1 MTTDPRL
8 VEVER
13 RVAQLETARLQL
25 DAALGKRAESPAPAV
40 DVSPLPE
47 IKVEETSIR
56 SSGGEIVRSDRGAV
70 SSESSSGRI
79 RLWVVY
85 QSALQEIEVDGNL
98 I

>member
-1 MTTDPRL
+1 MTTDPKIL
-8 VEVER
+8 EVER

-56 SSGGEIVRSDRGAV
+56 SGGGEVVRNESKTP
-70 SSESSSGRI
+70 SSLSSNRI

-85 QSALQEIEVDGNL
+85 QSALTEIEVDGNL
-98 I
+98 A